1 MTFQITGMTC
11 AACAQHV
18 EKAVKPLPGVE
29 QAQVNLMNRTLR
41 IQGSVKPE
49 AVIRAVERAGYGASL
64 PGAQTET
71 PRKDAEYAQKKMQFR
86 AALCFLIPLVC
97 VTMGSMSGLP
107 LAFLRSYPAVWGL
120 TQWLLVLPI
129 LLIYRQTFIGGFR
142 SLLHGAPAMD
152 TLVGLGSAAAVL
164 YSLVQ
169 LYRACL
175 GLPVEGFYFESG
187 GMILTLIGLGRM
199 LEARSRGKT
208 RQAITALMA
217 LSPDTACV
225 LRDGAEAVLPLA
237 EVKVGDLLLV
247 RPGERIPVDGVL
259 QEGHSAVDESAI
271 TGESLPV
278 DKAPGDRLLA
288 ASVNKAGAFT
298 MAAQKVGADTTLQ
311 QIIMLMEE
319 AGSSKAPISRIADR
333 VSCVFVPVVMGL
345 ALITAAGWLMAGE
358 SLGFALSRA
367 VSVLVISCPC
377 ALGLA
382 TPAAMMAGTG
392 RGAQLGILIK
402 SAAALEAA
410 QEARLVVLDKTGT
423 VTLGQ
428 PQVKRVLPHDT
439 DARSL
444 WQVAAALEAASEHP
458 LGRAVMA
465 ASPEKAAPAEQFAVL
480 PGRGVTGLVEGVFCA
495 AGNRAMLEELGV
507 TVPEIKAQDGETL
520 LYFSR
525 DSRCLGA
532 MALADSIKPEAG
544 ETVARLKKL
553 GLEVV
558 MLTGDSTQTARAVA
572 KQVGIDRVLAQVLPQ
587 DKEAE
592 IARLQAEGKRVIMVG
607 DGINDAPA
615 LARADVG
622 MAMDGGT
629 DIAMESADMVLM
641 GNSLAA
647 VADCVELSRATMR
660 RIRENLF
667 WAFFYNC
674 LGIPLASGVLS
685 LWLGWNLDP
694 MFAAAAMSISS
705 LTVVTNALRLRRFL
719 PSRKNILPQK
729 AEIKEEKTVEKTI
742 MIEGMMC
749 THCSGRVEK
758 ALNAIP
764 GVKAAVDLEG
774 KCAHCTVD
782 AGVTEEMLKSAVA
795 DAGYEVTDIR

>member
-18 EKAVKPLPGVE
+18 ERAVKPLPGVE
-29 QAQVNLMNRTLR
+29 EARVNLMNHTLR
-41 IQGSVKPE
+41 IRGDVQPE

-64 PGAQTET
+64 PGAPAET
-71 PRKDAEYAQKKMQFR
+71 PREDGEYSQKKRQFW

-97 VTMGSMSGLP
+97 VTMGSMAGLP
-107 LAFLRSYPAVWGL
+107 LAFLRRYPAAWGL
-120 TQWLLVLPI
+120 TQMILALPI
-129 LLIYRQTFIGGFR
+129 LLIYRPVFIGGFR
-142 SLLHGAPAMD
+142 SLFHGAPAMD
-152 TLVGLGSAAAVL
+152 TLVGLGSAAAAL

-175 GLPVEGFYFESG
+175 GLPVEGYYFESS

-208 RQAITALMA
+208 RQAITELMA

-225 LRDGAEAVLPLA
+225 LRDGQEFTLPLA
-237 EVKVGDLLLV
+237 EVRVGDILRV
-247 RPGERIPVDGVL
+247 RPGERIPVDGAVR
-259 QEGHSAVDESAI
+259 EGHSAVDESAL

-288 ASVNKAGAFT
+288 ASVNRAGAFT
-298 MAAQKVGADTTLQ
+298 MVAQKVGADTTLQ
-311 QIIMLMEE
+311 QIIALMEE
-319 AGSSKAPISRIADR
+319 AGSSKAPVSRLADR
-333 VSCVFVPVVMGL
+333 VSGVFVPVVMGL
-345 ALITAAGWLMAGE
+345 ALITAAGWLLHGE
-358 SLGFALSRA
+358 GPGFALSRA

-402 SAAALEAA
+402 SAAALETA
-410 QEARLVVLDKTGT
+410 QEARTVVLDKTGT

-428 PQVKRVLPHDT
+428 PRVRRVLPHGVDER
-439 DARSL
+439 AL
-444 WQVAAALEAASEHP
+444 WRVAASLEKASEHP
-458 LGRAVMA
+458 LGRAITEA
-465 ASPEKAAPAEQFAVL
+465 APWPVPPAEQFAAL
-480 PGRGVTGLVEGVFCA
+480 PGRGVTGRVDGLPCA
-495 AGNRAMLEELGV
+495 AGNRAMLEAMGV
-507 TVPEIKAQDGETL
+507 SLPPVQALDGETL
-520 LYFSR
+520 LYFAQNGHY
-525 DSRCLGA
+525 LGA
-532 MALADSIKPEAG
+532 IALADSLKPDAAASVE
-544 ETVARLKKL
+544 RLKKL
-553 GLEVV
+553 GMEVV
-558 MLTGDSTQTARAVA
+558 MLTGDDRRTARSVA
-572 KQVGIDRVLAQVLPQ
+572 QQVGIDRVLAQVLPQ

-592 IARLQAEGKRVIMVG
+592 IARLQREGKRVIMVG

-641 GNSLAA
+641 GSSLAA
-647 VADCVELSRATMR
+647 VADAVELSRATMR

-685 LWLGWNLDP
+685 AWLGWNLDP

-705 LTVVTNALRLRRFL
+705 LTVVTNALRLRHFEPKRE
-719 PSRKNILPQK
+719 KTLPQK
-729 AEIKEEKTVEKTI
+729 VEIKEEKTMEKTVL
-742 MIEGMMC
+742 IEGMMC

-764 GVKAAVDLEG
+764 GVTARVDLEG
-774 KCAHCTVD
+774 KCAHCTCES
-782 AGVTEEMLKSAVA
+782 GVTEDMLRSAVT
-795 DAGYEVTDIR
+795 DAGYEVTGIR